1 MACSRSLLSAC
12 AYALPYTYTH
22 DLPYTYTHDLP
33 YAYTRVLIFFLIS
46 ILMFCRTTL
55 LPPSLKY
62 ILSFLPLIY
71 SSSTNLSIMIKN
83 ADLTPNYH
91 LVVAGAGLHGYCRR
105 RQQDCHRHGQRQLH
119 Y

>member
-22 DLPYTYTHDLP
+22 DLPH
-33 YAYTRVLIFFLIS
+33 AYTRVLIFFLIS

-55 LPPSLKY
+55 LPPGLKY
-62 ILSFLPLIY
+62 ILSSLPLIY
-71 SSSTNLSIMIKN
+71 SRSTNLSIMIKN

-91 LVVAGAGLHGYCRR
+91 LVVAGAGLYGYCRR
-105 RQQDCHRHGQRQLH
+105 RQQDCRRHGQRQLH